1 MHIKYIICKACKTI
15 YLTNHCF
22 LKCLLNVLQEDYL
35 FAVKK
40 SIVDFVLKEPEI
52 DEVGNSPNSSF
63 VFFKC
68 RDVSCLRKISNIFKK
83 GLVLNVKLFLI
94 VGREVLRH
102 GRRDAADA
110 GVGERVERVEEVV
123 QIVQKISQSQST
135 SRWVNDSIWQSWIKG
150 LVGVKQWKIFKG
162 LYPSFR

>member
-1 MHIKYIICKACKTI
+1 MRLEIIQT
-15 YLTNHCF
+15 
-22 LKCLLNVLQEDYL
+22 LLL
-35 FAVKK
+35 
-40 SIVDFVLKEPEI
+40 SVLK
-52 DEVGNSPNSSF
+52 S
-63 VFFKC
+63 

-83 GLVLNVKLFLI
+83 GLVLNVKLFFI

-135 SRWVNDSIWQSWIKG
+135 SR
-150 LVGVKQWKIFKG
+150 
-162 LYPSFR
+162 

>member
-1 MHIKYIICKACKTI
+1 
-15 YLTNHCF
+15 
-22 LKCLLNVLQEDYL
+22 L

-52 DEVGNSPNSSF
+52 DEVGNNSNSSF
-63 VFFKC
+63 VCFKKSGC
-68 RDVSCLRKISNIFKK
+68 FKLSNIFKK
-83 GLVLNVKLFLI
+83 GLVLNVKLLLI

-123 QIVQKISQSQST
+123 QVVQKISQSQST
-135 SRWVNDSIWQSWIKG
+135 SR
-150 LVGVKQWKIFKG
+150 
-162 LYPSFR
+162 